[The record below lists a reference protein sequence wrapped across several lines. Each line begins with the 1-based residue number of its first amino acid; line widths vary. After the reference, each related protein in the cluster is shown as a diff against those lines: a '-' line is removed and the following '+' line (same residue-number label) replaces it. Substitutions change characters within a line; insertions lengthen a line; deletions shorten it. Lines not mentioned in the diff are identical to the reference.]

1 MFFFQICAIRHFQNC
16 IIFINNGLFVL
27 VGQYGIKRNAI
38 INEDFT
44 KSDQVLHDR
53 MVGMHLEF
61 KGANQSSYG
70 DK

>member
-1 MFFFQICAIRHFQNC
+1 M
-16 IIFINNGLFVL
+16 FVL